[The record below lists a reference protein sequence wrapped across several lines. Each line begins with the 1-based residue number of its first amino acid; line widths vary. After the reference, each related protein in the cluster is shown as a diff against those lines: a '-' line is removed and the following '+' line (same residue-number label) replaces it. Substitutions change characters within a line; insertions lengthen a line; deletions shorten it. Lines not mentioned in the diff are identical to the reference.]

1 MFGEWQKRSCE
12 MRYVNQ
18 REETP
23 ATENVRREMLMHG
36 RVCVCVCVGELI
48 HGRRTVRTSL
58 EQRYRMEPVCL
69 LGRWWISPTLQHEVC
84 VYACVCALASVA
96 SVFLSDVWRVCVVGG
111 RACLSAVLTCSFEWV
126 IIACSVAGPRR
137 ATLCICVE
145 PWCVCSFCVLEGY
158 TMVCVCVCVFS
169 FVFFFLFLTTKKY
182 KHERWWKFCV
192 WLAKQWTQK
201 APPEYTSLHE
211 NTNLLLNVGDCL
223 LYNKLKSCSPSWFR
237 PCTL

>member
-96 SVFLSDVWRVCVVGG
+96 SVFFV
-111 RACLSAVLTCSFEWV
+111 
-126 IIACSVAGPRR
+126 
-137 ATLCICVE
+137 
-145 PWCVCSFCVLEGY
+145 WCVKG
-158 TMVCVCVCVFS
+158 VCGGGKGLSVGSPDMFIWMSNYCLLCCRAKTCHSVHLCGTLVCMQFLCAWRLYNGLCVCVF
-169 FVFFFLFLTTKKY
+169 FLLFFFLFLTTKKY

>member
-1 MFGEWQKRSCE
+1 MG
-12 MRYVNQ
+12 
-18 REETP
+18 
-23 ATENVRREMLMHG
+23 A
-36 RVCVCVCVGELI
+36 CVCVCLCWRADTWQAYSEDQLRTALPYGACLPAGPLMDLSHTATWSVCICLCMCACICGKCVFVWCVKGVCGGGKGLSVGSPDMFI
-48 HGRRTVRTSL
+48 WMSN
-58 EQRYRMEPVCL
+58 YCL
-69 LGRWWISPTLQHEVC
+69 LCCRAKTCHSVHLCGTLVC
-84 VYACVCALASVA
+84 MQFLCA
-96 SVFLSDVWRVCVVGG
+96 WRLYNG
-111 RACLSAVLTCSFEWV
+111 L
-126 IIACSVAGPRR
+126 
-137 ATLCICVE
+137 
-145 PWCVCSFCVLEGY
+145 
-158 TMVCVCVCVFS
+158 CVCVCVFS